1 MQPRDWLVRI
11 EDILEAC
18 QRIIEYVG
26 TSSEEGFQKDPK
38 TVDAVVRNLTVI
50 GEAANHIPKEVQE
63 QYAQLPWSEMRGIRN
78 IVVHEYFGISL
89 SIIWRTVKEDI
100 PPLIPLLEIIRK
112 DNP

>member
-50 GEAANHIPKEVQE
+50 GEAAILYPEGSPGTVR
-63 QYAQLPWSEMRGIRN
+63 PTP
-78 IVVHEYFGISL
+78 VVGDAGNPEYCRS
-89 SIIWRTVKEDI
+89 
-100 PPLIPLLEIIRK
+100 
-112 DNP
+112 